1 MQESEC
7 KPSRVYITN
16 ASVLMLAELTLAALG
31 LEPPGDTLTRKSLLE
46 TRILSELRVLSP
58 GLFRIEVAWGLE

>member
-7 KPSRVYITN
+7 KPSRVYHKRFCPH
-16 ASVLMLAELTLAALG
+16 LLAELTLAALG

-46 TRILSELRVLSP
+46 TRILSELRVLGP